1 MKTCLVLID
10 IQNDYFPKGNMEL
23 EGALSASLRAKEAL
37 HFFRKKDLPVVHI
50 QHISVRP
57 GASFFLPDTDGAAI
71 HENVR
76 PLPNETVFQ
85 KHFPNS
91 FRDTPLLR
99 HLKDNQI
106 GRLAIV
112 GMMTSMCVDAT
123 VRAAFDYGFENIILH
138 DAMATKTL
146 AFNGEFIPAR
156 HVHGSFLAA
165 LGSVYGV
172 VKSVEDFLLECEA
185 TTSPERR

>member
-10 IQNDYFPKGNMEL
+10 IQNDYFPGGKMEL
-23 EGALSASLRAKEAL
+23 ENALEASLRAQEAL
-37 HFFRKKDLPVVHI
+37 QFFRKRNLPLVHI
-50 QHISVRP
+50 QHVSTRP
-57 GASFFLPDTDGAAI
+57 GAAFFLPDTDGAAI

-76 PLPNETVFQ
+76 PLPHETVFQ

-99 HLKDNQI
+99 HLKDEMI
-106 GRLAIV
+106 GRLAIA

-138 DAMATKTL
+138 DAMATRNL
-146 AFNGEFIPAR
+146 AFNGELIPAR

-165 LGSVYGV
+165 LGSVYGA
-172 VKSVEDFLLECEA
+172 VKSVGDFLPEYEA
-185 TTSPERR
+185 TP